1 MDGNDLTESMRVS
14 GAGPRGGGT
23 GGPGALGRIQAAV
36 TDHVLVYGMIVK
48 DRE

>member
-1 MDGNDLTESMRVS
+1 MDGDDLTEIMRVS

-23 GGPGALGRIQAAV
+23 GRLSPLGRIQAAV
-36 TDHVLVYGMIVK
+36 MDHVLVYGMTVK